1 MAGLPAVHIIFL
13 NTSTHLLRSIK
24 MYTQYYL
31 INAIETV
38 LGWDIS
44 EDLLPLAINDQA
56 KLMAGFDAEQLWLE
70 IYD

>member
-1 MAGLPAVHIIFL
+1 MNI
-13 NTSTHLLRSIK
+13 
-24 MYTQYYL
+24 QYYL

-56 KLMAGFDAEQLWLE
+56 KLMAGFDAEDLW
-70 IYD
+70 IDTYR